1 MTETGL
7 GDILEIY
14 LFHYWHTT
22 GRVRQ
27 VATHWAGV
35 YTALT
40 TKFDDRE
47 NLDLLSMEA
56 HIGRQLAAGVHGI
69 VVLGSLGE
77 NGALNPAE
85 KQEVV
90 RMAASACRG
99 RVPLIACVAET
110 STADACKFVK
120 KGMTNGAE
128 AFMLLPPMRYVA
140 DERETEQYLRT
151 VAAASDRPVML
162 YNNPVSYRI
171 DITPPMFAR
180 LADEPKFVA
189 IKESSDDVRRIS
201 DIRRL
206 VGDRYALFT
215 GVDDIAME
223 SLLLGAAGWVAGL
236 VCAFPR
242 ETVALYAL
250 VKARRIDEALTLYR
264 WFMPLLHLDV
274 STKFVQNIK
283 LAEAKAD
290 GGNERVRPPRLPL
303 AGEERERVER
313 TIDGALATRPAF
325 TGI

>member
-1 MTETGL
+1 M
-7 GDILEIY
+7 
-14 LFHYWHTT
+14 
-22 GRVRQ
+22 
-27 VATHWAGV
+27 AAHWAGV

-40 TKFDDRE
+40 TKFGDGG
-47 NLDLLSMEA
+47 NLDLESMEA
-56 HIGRQLAAGVHGI
+56 HIGRQITAGVHGI
-69 VVLGSLGE
+69 IVLGSLGE
-77 NGALNPAE
+77 NGALNASE

-99 RVPLIACVAET
+99 KVPLIACVAET
-110 STADACKFVK
+110 TTAAGREFVK
-120 KGMTNGAE
+120 KGTMNGAE
-128 AFMLLPPMRYVA
+128 GFMLLPPMQYVA

-151 VAAASDRPVML
+151 VAAASDMPVML

-201 DIRRL
+201 DIRSL

-242 ETVALYAL
+242 ETVALYGL
-250 VKARRIDEALTLYR
+250 VKAHRIEEAISLYR

-303 AGEERERVER
+303 AGEERARVER
-313 TIDGALATRPAF
+313 TIDGALATRPALP
-325 TGI
+325 GVGV